1 MEGFKL
7 PEMGTD
13 ISSLD
18 IEEKPWDLV
27 LDGKEYKVIR
37 IKGYIH
43 TKGAGYESD
52 LYAYPRVEEPN
63 YNNLVKYNLK
73 EPVCWGIRT
82 DNSNYVDS
90 SVGDPYVCN
99 RNKVIITRNGKDFC
113 ECDSV
118 IEALNRIDEIKTHPL
133 KLNNYKFGENCI
145 GHKIWYREQKAIISK
160 YIDGEACIEIVPDG
174 KDKFKIPDSLK
185 ALSDYCD
192 EVPSFK
198 ISIFNSCI
206 SWDRDIVWS
215 RMEE

>member
-7 PEMGTD
+7 PEMDTD

-43 TKGAGYESD
+43 TKGVGYEND
-52 LYAYPRVEEPN
+52 LYAYPRGEEPN
-63 YNNLVKYNLK
+63 YNNLVKYNLE

-82 DNSNYVDS
+82 DNSNYVES
-90 SVGDPYVCN
+90 SVGDPYACN

-113 ECDSV
+113 ECNSV
-118 IEALNRIDEIKTHPL
+118 IETLIRMDEIKTHPL
-133 KLNNYKFGENCI
+133 KLNNYKFDENCI

-192 EVPSFK
+192 EVSSFK

-215 RMEE
+215 RTEE

>member
-7 PEMGTD
+7 PEMDTD

-43 TKGAGYESD
+43 TKGVGYEND
-52 LYAYPRVEEPN
+52 LYAYPRGEEPN
-63 YNNLVKYNLK
+63 YNNLVKYNLE

-82 DNSNYVDS
+82 DNSNYVES
-90 SVGDPYVCN
+90 SVGDPYACN
-99 RNKVIITRNGKDFC
+99 HNKVIITRNGKDFC
-113 ECDSV
+113 ECNTV
-118 IEALNRIDEIKTHPL
+118 IEALNRIDEIKIHPL
-133 KLNNYKFGENCI
+133 KLNNYKFDESCI
-145 GHKIWYREQKAIISK
+145 GCKIWYREQKAIISK

-215 RMEE
+215 RTEE

>member
-7 PEMGTD
+7 PEMDTN

-43 TKGAGYESD
+43 TKGVGYESD
-52 LYAYPRVEEPN
+52 LYAYPRGEEPN
-63 YNNLVKYNLK
+63 YNNLVKYNLE
-73 EPVCWGIRT
+73 EPVCWGIKT
-82 DNSNYVDS
+82 DNSNYVES
-90 SVGDPYVCN
+90 SVGDPYACN

-118 IEALNRIDEIKTHPL
+118 IKALNRIDEIKTHPL
-133 KLNNYKFGENCI
+133 KLNNYKFDESCI
-145 GHKIWYREQKAIISK
+145 GCKIWYREQKAIISK

-206 SWDRDIVWS
+206 SWDRDVVWS